1 MKLINFLENLA
12 GKLTLNYRKGALNV
26 ETQHHFFVRITVFQ
40 SVQLI
45 AKRSIFKKLKISP
58 KFANFT

>member
-1 MKLINFLENLA
+1 
-12 GKLTLNYRKGALNV
+12 
-26 ETQHHFFVRITVFQ
+26 VFQ

-58 KFANFT
+58 KFANFTWKIPKLIHFMRTPWKHSIWFAKWFIRMSQIPS